1 MSKTIIRSNC
11 PITIFIDVL
20 GDKWSLLIMRD
31 MLFNHTYTFGQ
42 LIEMKEGIASK
53 ILSIRLKTMASN
65 GLIEKRNHP
74 TNKKV
79 FLYTLTD
86 KGISTIEVFYKI
98 IKFSI
103 KFYRNKE
110 NIIQKN
116 IISIPNIDTLANSEE
131 IFIKN
136 TKLAYIKFRK
146 KLSNL

>member
-65 GLIEKRNHP
+65 CKCP
-74 TNKKV
+74 
-79 FLYTLTD
+79 
-86 KGISTIEVFYKI
+86 
-98 IKFSI
+98 
-103 KFYRNKE
+103 
-110 NIIQKN
+110 
-116 IISIPNIDTLANSEE
+116 
-131 IFIKN
+131 
-136 TKLAYIKFRK
+136 
-146 KLSNL
+146 

>member
-86 KGISTIEVFYKI
+86 KGISTIEVFNKI

-110 NIIQKN
+110 KFIQKN
-116 IISIPNIDTLANSEE
+116 IITIPNIDTLVNSEE

>member
-86 KGISTIEVFYKI
+86 KGISTIEVFNKI

>member
-116 IISIPNIDTLANSEE
+116 IISIPNIDTIANSEE

>member
-110 NIIQKN
+110 KFIQKN
-116 IISIPNIDTLANSEE
+116 IITIPNIDTLVNSEE